1 MTPEDT
7 FMKNPLTILL
17 TDTKPHSVWDEI
29 QTEEDTGV
37 EILVEIYRLQ
47 IN

>member
-1 MTPEDT
+1 MTP
-7 FMKNPLTILL
+7 FLKNPLTILL
-17 TDTKPHSVWDEI
+17 TNTKPHSMWEEI
-29 QTEEDTGV
+29 QTKEDTGV